1 MNSIANGNCI
11 MPQQYLFNWNQVLP
25 TEKHQTLKYE
35 ADAVLISP
43 QYRHKR
49 TRNST
54 SLESSFVQ
62 VNVSKRVL
70 EQQLRIF
77 LQTSCNAT
85 VLEKEII
92 ENSRMLSILKRKF
105 KVCL

>member
-1 MNSIANGNCI
+1 

-25 TEKHQTLKYE
+25 IEKHDASLKYE
-35 ADAVLISP
+35 ADAASISP

-49 TRNST
+49 TRNS
-54 SLESSFVQ
+54 SSFESSFVQ
-62 VNVSKRVL
+62 VNVSKRVF

-77 LQTSCNAT
+77 FQTSCSAT
-85 VLEKEII
+85 VLEKMII

-105 KVCL
+105 KVYL